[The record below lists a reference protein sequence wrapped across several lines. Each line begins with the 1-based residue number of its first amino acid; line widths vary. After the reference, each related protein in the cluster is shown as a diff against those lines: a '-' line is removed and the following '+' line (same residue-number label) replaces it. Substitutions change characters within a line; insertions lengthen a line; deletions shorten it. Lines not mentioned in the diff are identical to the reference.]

1 VHTLHSDGKRT
12 PQELVDEAVAKHQD
26 HIISTEHNTN
36 SANLQWGKYAK
47 KDLLIING
55 EDVTT
60 IAYGH
65 WNAIGLKPKTWIE
78 WRYTPQDNL
87 INRYTEQVHGDG
99 GLTIINHPFY
109 TPTLTNGFAFD
120 PSLFDGIEV
129 WNSNWDKLDEVDLKW
144 RNGLLKNGKRMLA
157 IGASDAHVS
166 SGSPNNLGTPQTIV
180 YANALSQQGVMDGL
194 RRRKAYI
201 TSLPNLSLCLS
212 AECNK
217 QTVGLGYELVA
228 DKNTKVKIKL
238 TLTPLPD
245 ATVYIIGSRGVIRS
259 SKMKDT
265 NQCLMLDA
273 ETTSYL
279 RLEIR
284 DANGLM
290 LVITN
295 PLLIKLKS

>member
-1 VHTLHSDGKRT
+1 M
-12 PQELVDEAVAKHQD
+12 
-26 HIISTEHNTN
+26 
-36 SANLQWGKYAK
+36 
-47 KDLLIING
+47 LIING

-65 WNAIGLKPKTWIE
+65 WNAIGLKLKTWIE

-87 INRYTEQVHGDG
+87 TNCYTEQVHGDG

-129 WNSNWDKLDEVDLKW
+129 WNGNWDKLDEFDLKW
-144 RNGLLKNGKRMLA
+144 WDGLLKNGKRMLA
-157 IGASDAHVS
+157 IGVSDTHVS
-166 SGSPNNLGTPQTIV
+166 SGSPNNPGTPKTIV
-180 YANALSQQGVMDGL
+180 YANALSQQGIMGGL

-217 QTVGLGYELVA
+217 QTVGLGDELVA

-238 TLTPLPD
+238 TFTPLPD

-265 NQCLMLDA
+265 NQSLMVDA

-295 PLLIKLKS
+295 PIWIKLKS